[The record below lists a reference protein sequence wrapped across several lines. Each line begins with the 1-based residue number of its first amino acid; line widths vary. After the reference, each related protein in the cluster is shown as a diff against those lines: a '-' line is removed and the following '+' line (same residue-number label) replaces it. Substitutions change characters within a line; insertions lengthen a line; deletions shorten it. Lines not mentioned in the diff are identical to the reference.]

1 MSAARRVPLAVLATA
16 LSLVAL
22 GAALLA
28 PSGDAADRAKFD
40 TQVLALVPFP
50 GYPARAYVHPNGRI
64 YEGTYES
71 DAGAGVPSRLFEY
84 TGEGKLVRA
93 FSIRGQTLGEPHGI
107 QAALSDASGRMI
119 LLDTL
124 PARVLVLD
132 PASGR
137 QGPTQRSPTCP
148 YARRRR
154 RSPIAPRPS
163 PTEPRSP
170 TTRPGAQT
178 AAST

>member
-1 MSAARRVPLAVLATA
+1 MSAARRVPLAVLAATLA
-16 LSLVAL
+16 LVAL

-28 PSGDAADRAKFD
+28 SSGDAADRAKFD
-40 TQVLALVPFP
+40 TRVLAIVPFP

-71 DAGAGVPSRLFEY
+71 DAGAGVPSKLFEY
-84 TGEGKLVRA
+84 SGEGKLIRA

-107 QAALSDASGRMI
+107 QAALSDASGRMV

-137 QGPTQRSPTCP
+137 QGT
-148 YARRRR
+148 YATF
-154 RSPIAPRPS
+154 PDLPLCA
-163 PTEPRSP
+163 P
-170 TTRPGAQT
+170 TTTGA
-178 AAST
+178 